1 MLRSLD
7 DLNRH
12 AVALEANQLNGVDG
26 GVFWVHLNPGRF
38 LPSFPDF
45 PFRFFA

>member
-7 DLNRH
+7 DLTRH
-12 AVALEANQLNGVDG
+12 AAALEADQLNGVDG
-26 GVFWVHLNPGRF
+26 GVFWIHLNPVRYF
-38 LPSFPDF
+38 PSLPFF